1 MTAKIRVLGKA
12 QNRIVLGIM
21 HAYMKLHPQATI
33 EDIRKAF
40 PNDICPDCGVKELF
54 LPLAEAE
61 KFNNKC
67 DMTLYFAK
75 ADEQLSMSDGEK
87 VCLASV
93 WTKTSFN
100 RAVAQAK
107 LYDIE
112 IAQSNFSKR
121 GSYMLKYLTNSVPPV
136 AKNKTSNA
144 SIMQQVEK
152 DITAWVKEKNNP
164 LFANEC
170 HLQVELA
177 TYLRI
182 SGHYDE
188 VNLEYFVPQFVLKPY
203 YIWENELRLDI
214 VVAKDGKYVP
224 IELKYKPTNIPAPKE
239 RFGELLRNSNSAVK
253 NQGAH
258 DIGRYNF
265 WKDVKRLELVK
276 KNFKNVEGGIALF
289 ITNDEDYY
297 AKSPNRGTIGE
308 KFSMIGGKHDKD
320 RSWFSQPKI
329 SGNRPSFQLDSCYE
343 INWEPME
350 LQGFEFKYTMIQL

>member
-1 MTAKIRVLGKA
+1 MTAKIKVTAKA

-61 KFNNKC
+61 KFNNS
-67 DMTLYFAK
+67 MTLYFAK
-75 ADEQLSMSDGEK
+75 HDEQLTMGNGEK
-87 VCLASV
+87 VCLASM
-93 WTKTSFN
+93 WTKDSLE
-100 RAVAQAK
+100 RAIAQANN
-107 LYDIE
+107 YEIE
-112 IAQSNFSKR
+112 AIQDDDVER
-121 GSYMLKYLTNSVPPV
+121 GAFRLKYSTKKGTAVTP
-136 AKNKTSNA
+136 KKTSNA

-177 TYLRI
+177 AYLRI

-188 VNLEYFVPQFVLKPY
+188 VNLEYFVPKDELSADCVWK
-203 YIWENELRLDI
+203 NELRLDI

-224 IELKYKPTNIPAPKE
+224 IELKYKPTNIPALKE

-276 KNFKNVEGGIALF
+276 KSFKNVEGGIALF

-297 AKSPNRGTIGE
+297 KNSPNRGTIGE

-329 SGNRPSFQLDSCYE
+329 SENRPSFQLNKCYE